1 MGRAADT
8 LSAHQYVNIHG
19 FDADAAYKATA
30 AVEAAEAKGAQVHK
44 RLFDGDD
51 GRQDILQTAKKR
63 QVSLI
68 L

>member
-1 MGRAADT
+1 MGPAADT